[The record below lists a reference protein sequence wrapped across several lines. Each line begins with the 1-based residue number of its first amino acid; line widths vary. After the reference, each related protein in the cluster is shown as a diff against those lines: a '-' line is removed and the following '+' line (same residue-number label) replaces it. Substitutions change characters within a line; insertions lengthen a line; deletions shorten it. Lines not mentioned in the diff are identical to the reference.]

1 MSFPE
6 KTLTEEKPL
15 PNPAEADASFY
26 SVETTASAT
35 ECTGLMPAIPETE
48 DGRENLSELMSIHEP
63 KVSGPAPASAARGN
77 ARPDG
82 GRN

>member
-1 MSFPE
+1 MSLPK
-6 KTLTEEKPL
+6 KTSEEKPL
-15 PNPAEADASFY
+15 PNPAGADESFY

-63 KVSGPAPASAARGN
+63 KA
-77 ARPDG
+77 
-82 GRN
+82 